1 MKVIVLEKA
10 GGIENL
16 ITTKIEK
23 PIVNENEVLVE
34 VKALSIN
41 PVDFK
46 VRSAEEGLNMMY
58 GEQRPVILGWDISG
72 TVVSVGNNVAKFKVG
87 DNVFGMVNF
96 PGAGNAYA
104 EYVAASEDHLAL
116 IPENTS
122 FEKAA
127 ATTLAALTALQVL
140 DTRIKKDD
148 RVLIHA
154 GSGGV
159 GHFAIQIAK
168 NMGAYVIST
177 SSAKNKEFVM
187 SLGADEHI
195 DYKTQ
200 KFEEV
205 LTDID
210 FVLDGMGG
218 EILINSVKVLKKD
231 GEVLSLPTP
240 PPVLEEVKKTVSNT
254 NIKVSTLLVQSN
266 GNDMNTLK
274 RMLESNI
281 LKPHVSAMFPFEKM
295 AEAHMQ
301 LESGRTVGKVVVTL

>member
-1 MKVIVLEKA
+1 MKAIVLKKA
-10 GGIENL
+10 GSVDNL
-16 ITTKIEK
+16 ILKEIDQPTIK
-23 PIVNENEVLVE
+23 ENEVLVA
-34 VKALSIN
+34 VKGISVN
-41 PVDFK
+41 PADAK
-46 VRSAEEGLNMMY
+46 IRSAEEGVKMMY
-58 GEQRPVILGWDISG
+58 AGQSTVILGWDISG
-72 TVVSVGNNVAKFKVG
+72 TIVSIGNKVTKFKVG
-87 DNVFGMVNF
+87 DNVFGMINF

-104 EYVAASEDHLAL
+104 EFVASPEDQLAKM
-116 IPENTS
+116 PESTS
-122 FEKAA
+122 FEEAA

-140 DTRIKKDD
+140 ETRIKKDD

-168 NMGAYVIST
+168 NMGAYVITT

-195 DYKTQ
+195 DYRAQ

-205 LTDID
+205 LSDID

-218 EILINSVKVLKKD
+218 EVLFNSVKVLKEG

-240 PPVLEEVKKTVSNT
+240 PPVLEEAQKLATIKNA
-254 NIKVSTLLVQSN
+254 KVSALMVHSN
-266 GNDMNTLK
+266 GNDMNKLK
-274 RMLESNI
+274 VMLENNT
-281 LKPHVSAMFPFEKM
+281 LKPHVSATFPFEDM
-295 AEAHMQ
+295 ADAHLQ

>member
-281 LKPHVSAMFPFEKM
+281 LKPHVSATFPFEKM

>member
-1 MKVIVLEKA
+1 MKAIVLKKA
-10 GGIENL
+10 GSVDNL
-16 ITTKIEK
+16 ILKEIEQPTIK
-23 PIVNENEVLVE
+23 ENEVLVA
-34 VKALSIN
+34 VKGISVN
-41 PVDFK
+41 PADAK
-46 VRSAEEGLNMMY
+46 VRSAEEGVRMMY
-58 GEQRPVILGWDISG
+58 AGQDTIILGWDIAG
-72 TVVSVGNNVAKFKVG
+72 TIVSVGNKVTKFKVG
-87 DNVFGMVNF
+87 DTIFGMVNF

-104 EYVAASEDHLAL
+104 EFVASPEDQLAK

-122 FEKAA
+122 FEEAA

-140 DTRIKKDD
+140 ETRIKKDD

-168 NMGAYVIST
+168 NMGAYVITT

-195 DYKTQ
+195 DYRTQ
-200 KFEEV
+200 KFEEA

-218 EILINSVKVLKKD
+218 EVLFNSVKVLKEG

-240 PPVLEEVKKTVSNT
+240 PPVLEEAQKLADVKKA
-254 NIKVSTLLVQSN
+254 KVSALLVQSN
-266 GNDMNTLK
+266 GNDMNKLK
-274 RMLESNI
+274 EMLENNT
-281 LKPHVSAMFPFEKM
+281 LKPHVSAIFPFEKM
-295 AEAHMQ
+295 RDAHLQ